1 MKYKCDTDCSD
12 IENDSII
19 KQQEKTDYLSTKH
32 KSNINNSLDSI
43 HTDSDESNEKVIKRD
58 YNNLFTK
65 KYIFDISIDI
75 QKLPFLYFILSLT
88 LLIYSILEFSPQFY
102 SILNN
107 NDIFNQRF
115 RIKHFSF
122 YLSYINIPLKVL
134 FLLNSMIFSAFMFT
148 LSSIIRQKMAVPEL
162 KNQRYK
168 ISIMTLSLILYT
180 TIYILLVFSFRSFD
194 EISKL
199 KLGLFDNVLFSL
211 LMISGLSLSYISN
224 NILMCL
230 SIKENRVHKNQ
241 RYHVIKNYLIII
253 MIALT
258 TICKIVK

>member
-19 KQQEKTDYLSTKH
+19 KQKEKTEYNSTKH
-32 KSNINNSLDSI
+32 KSNINYSIDSI
-43 HTDSDESNEKVIKRD
+43 QTDSDESNEIDNKRH

-65 KYIFDISIDI
+65 KYILDFSIDI
-75 QKLPFLYFILSLT
+75 QKLPFLYFILGMI
-88 LLIYSILEFSPQFY
+88 LLVYSVLEFSPQFY
-102 SILNN
+102 SFLNN

-122 YLSYINIPLKVL
+122 FLSNINIPLRVFFL
-134 FLLNSMIFSAFMFT
+134 FSIMIFSAYMFT
-148 LSSIIRQKMAVPEL
+148 LASIIRQKMAVPEL

-168 ISIMTLSLILYT
+168 ISIMTISLMIYT
-180 TIYILLVFSFRSFD
+180 TIYILLIFSFRAFD
-194 EISKL
+194 EISKF

-211 LMISGLSLSYISN
+211 LMVSGLSLFYASN
-224 NILMCL
+224 NILLVL
-230 SIKENRVHKNQ
+230 SNNENRVNKNHG
-241 RYHVIKNYLIII
+241 YYVVKNYLIIL

-258 TICKIVK
+258 IICKIN